1 MFLFANDCVDR
12 VSLHPTSAFLCTCFA
27 FVLSLIKTKS
37 TLNNFL
43 TQKQKVISQ
52 NRIELFQNCDLL
64 QFWFPVSL
72 AKNACLHT
80 HSVCTISWCYKESG
94 FIGKK
99 GQLKFSCQKKE
110 LTELFLL
117 NSRGQEQKLC
127 LEKIKNWK
135 KQKSLKKS
143 EIHAHLR
150 ADWNQDIIKRQSI
163 SKIRFSPPK
172 SPS

>member
-12 VSLHPTSAFLCTCFA
+12 VSLPPTSAFLCTCFA

-72 AKNACLHT
+72 AKNALHMFT
-80 HSVCTISWCYKESG
+80 HSFRMHHIVMLQGIRLYREERTI
-94 FIGKK
+94 
-99 GQLKFSCQKKE
+99 
-110 LTELFLL
+110 
-117 NSRGQEQKLC
+117 
-127 LEKIKNWK
+127 
-135 KQKSLKKS
+135 
-143 EIHAHLR
+143 EI
-150 ADWNQDIIKRQSI
+150 
-163 SKIRFSPPK
+163 
-172 SPS
+172 

>member
-72 AKNACLHT
+72 AKNALHMFT
-80 HSVCTISWCYKESG
+80 HTFRMHHIVMLQGIRLYREERTIE
-94 FIGKK
+94 
-99 GQLKFSCQKKE
+99 CQKKE

-135 KQKSLKKS
+135 KQKSTKKS

-150 ADWNQDIIKRQSI
+150 ADWNQDIVKRQSI

>member
-1 MFLFANDCVDR
+1 MKLLIMFLFANDCVDR

-72 AKNACLHT
+72 AKNALHMFT
-80 HSVCTISWCYKESG
+80 HSFRMHHIVMLQGIRLYREERTI
-94 FIGKK
+94 
-99 GQLKFSCQKKE
+99 
-110 LTELFLL
+110 
-117 NSRGQEQKLC
+117 
-127 LEKIKNWK
+127 
-135 KQKSLKKS
+135 
-143 EIHAHLR
+143 EI
-150 ADWNQDIIKRQSI
+150 
-163 SKIRFSPPK
+163 
-172 SPS
+172 